1 MRQYKIIARILL
13 ILPIIS
19 VAFALPI
26 VQETCQ
32 LCGDVV
38 PDPVP
43 VMTMSAKR
51 GVGGEKQS
59 DESLSGKPGSLSAT
73 PPPSGSAQLESDP
86 GSMNEHALPQNPT
99 LSAAPDYGSMDP
111 IQAGTGEIQEVSPE
125 LTNSPSLNRWLPSPE
140 SSASFASVNSDGYL
154 GSSESGRS
162 VAPVVPVDSDDHPVS
177 SLSMEKPRSKSF
189 LSKVFGKF
197 KKIKFWRRNSRPGPV
212 RDVVNATQRELQG
225 LVNTGAYVSASS
237 LESQTFYL

>member
-59 DESLSGKPGSLSAT
+59 DESLSGKP
-73 PPPSGSAQLESDP
+73 ES
-86 GSMNEHALPQNPT
+86 

-111 IQAGTGEIQEVSPE
+111 IQAGTSEIQEVSPE

-162 VAPVVPVDSDDHPVS
+162 VAPVVPVDSGDHPVS

-212 RDVVNATQRELQG
+212 RDVVNAAQRELQG